1 MLATDLAVLDHTD
14 GSILLVAN
22 AVNYDDTDERVELA
36 WADAVERLDTMT
48 RALAA
53 PADSTVAVVDTEA
66 VDDAMAQVRSNTTR
80 ERYEEVVELAKE
92 DIRAGEVFQVVL
104 SQRFSME
111 CAADPVD
118 VYRALRASNP
128 SPYMYLFRLPHP
140 DGSSYSI
147 VGSSPE
153 ALVRVTGERAITHP
167 IAGSRPRG
175 KTPEDDVR
183 LAEELLA
190 DPKERS
196 EHVML
201 VDLGRNDLQRV
212 CRPGTVDVVEFMD
225 VRRYS
230 HVMHI
235 ESTVVGD
242 TRPGVSAYD
251 VLVSTFPAGT
261 LSGAPKPRAL
271 ALIEQ
276 YEPSRRGVYGG
287 VVGYLDFHGDLD
299 MAIAIRTAVITRRR
313 RPRAGRCRH
322 RRRLGARPRVR
333 GVRAQG
339 HRGAACGRD
348 RRGDADRH
356 VRRLSAK
363 GVVVLL
369 ALVGAGLLLVSAF
382 RPWVTGAVDDAVLG
396 ADPDQRHRRRGRPRP
411 ERGRPGHRRRGH
423 RDRRGRA
430 HRAGRRGRR
439 VRRCASRSPPPSP
452 CGCCS
457 TPRACSGRSRR
468 RGSAAP
474 ARSRPWPT
482 RRSGPGSPCWPARWR
497 CSGWSARS
505 SASAAGVA
513 PRSATRWARAPPAW
527 RPGRAANASRATGTS
542 SAPGRDPT
550 DVGPDAP
557 T

>member
-1 MLATDLAVLDHTD
+1 VTDVSPDLSFGTTWPSLETFQILAKDRRVIPVVRRLMADAETPVGLYRKLAEDAPGTFLLESAEHGGVWSRWSIVGADSAATLTERDGQVHWIGEPPVGVPTSGLATEALRATMEALATEPIAGLPPLTGGMVGAITYDAVRRWEKVPSTTPDELHLPELALMLATDLAVLDHTD

-66 VDDAMAQVRSNTTR
+66 VHDAMAQVRSNTTR
-80 ERYEEVVELAKE
+80 DRYEEVVELAKE

-104 SQRFSME
+104 SQRFSMD

-183 LAEELLA
+183 LAGELLG

-299 MAIAIRTAVITRRR
+299 MAIAIRTAVITD
-313 RPRAGRCRH
+313 
-322 RRRLGARPRVR
+322 
-333 GVRAQG
+333 GVA
-339 HRGAACGRD
+339 
-348 RRGDADRH
+348 H
-356 VRRLSAK
+356 VQA
-363 GVVVLL
+363 
-369 ALVGAGLLLVSAF
+369 GAGIV
-382 RPWVTGAVDDAVLG
+382 
-396 ADPDQRHRRRGRPRP
+396 ADS
-411 ERGRPGHRRRGH
+411 
-423 RDRRGRA
+423 
-430 HRAGRRGRR
+430 
-439 VRRCASRSPPPSP
+439 V
-452 CGCCS
+452 
-457 TPRACSGRSRR
+457 
-468 RGSAAP
+468 P
-474 ARSRPWPT
+474 AREFEECVHKAT
-482 RRSGPGSPCWPARWR
+482 
-497 CSGWSARS
+497 
-505 SASAAGVA
+505 AALRAVA
-513 PRSATRWARAPPAW
+513 TAGAMRVVT
-527 RPGRAANASRATGTS
+527 
-542 SAPGRDPT
+542 
-550 DVGPDAP
+550 
-557 T
+557 

>member
-1 MLATDLAVLDHTD
+1 MSTASPTASTPDLTFGQTWPTLDVFGVLARDRRVIPVVRRLMGDAETPVGVYRKLAGQRPGTFLLESAEHGGVWSRWSIVGAASRATLTERDGDVHWIGEPPVGVPTSGPATDALQATMDVLATEPIAGLPPLTGGMVGAITYDAVRRWERVPVTTPDELALPELALMLATDLAVLDHTD

-22 AVNYDDTDERVELA
+22 AVNYDDTEERAELA
-36 WADAVERLDTMT
+36 WADAVARLDAMT

-53 PADSTVAVVDTEA
+53 PAESTVAVVDTGAVEA
-66 VDDAMAQVRSNTTR
+66 GMARVRSNTTP

-104 SQRFSME
+104 SQRFSLD
-111 CAADPVD
+111 CPADPLD

-128 SPYMYLFRLPHP
+128 SPYMYLFRFPAP
-140 DGSSYSI
+140 DGSSYAV

-153 ALVRVTGERAITHP
+153 ALVRVTGDRAITHP

-175 KTPEDDVR
+175 KTPEEDVR
-183 LAEELLA
+183 LADELLA

-235 ESTVVGD
+235 ESTVVGE

-299 MAIAIRTAVITRRR
+299 MAIAIRTAVV
-313 RPRAGRCRH
+313 
-322 RRRLGARPRVR
+322 LD
-333 GVRAQG
+333 GVA
-339 HRGAACGRD
+339 
-348 RRGDADRH
+348 H
-356 VRRLSAK
+356 VQA
-363 GVVVLL
+363 
-369 ALVGAGLLLVSAF
+369 GAGIVADSVPRTEHEECVAKAAAALRAVA
-382 RPWVTGAVDDAVLG
+382 TAGAM
-396 ADPDQRHRRRGRPRP
+396 RT
-411 ERGRPGHRRRGH
+411 
-423 RDRRGRA
+423 
-430 HRAGRRGRR
+430 
-439 VRRCASRSPPPSP
+439 VR
-452 CGCCS
+452 
-457 TPRACSGRSRR
+457 
-468 RGSAAP
+468 
-474 ARSRPWPT
+474 
-482 RRSGPGSPCWPARWR
+482 
-497 CSGWSARS
+497 
-505 SASAAGVA
+505 
-513 PRSATRWARAPPAW
+513 
-527 RPGRAANASRATGTS
+527 
-542 SAPGRDPT
+542 
-550 DVGPDAP
+550 
-557 T
+557 

>member
-1 MLATDLAVLDHTD
+1 MSTASESGSADRATTPDLAYGQTWPNLDVFGVLARDRRVIPVVRRLMGDAETPVGVYRKLAGDRPGTFLLESAEHGGVWSRWSIVGAASRATLTERDGAAHWIGEPPVGVPTSGLATDALAETMRVLATEPIAGLPPLTGGMVGAITYDAVRRWERVPATAPDELDLPELALMLATDLAVLDHAD

-22 AVNYDDTDERVELA
+22 AINYDGTDERVEQA
-36 WADAVERLDTMT
+36 WADAVARLDDMT

-53 PADSTVAVVDTEA
+53 PAPSTVAVVDTA
-66 VDDAMAQVRSNTTR
+66 SVDAAMATVTSNTTR

-92 DIRAGEVFQVVL
+92 DIRAGEVFQVVI
-104 SQRFSME
+104 SQRFSLD
-111 CAADPVD
+111 CAADPLD

-140 DGSSYSI
+140 DGSSYAV

-153 ALVRVTGERAITHP
+153 ALVRVTGDRAITHP

-183 LAEELLA
+183 LADELLA

-299 MAIAIRTAVITRRR
+299 MAIAIRTAV
-313 RPRAGRCRH
+313 
-322 RRRLGARPRVR
+322 VKD
-333 GVRAQG
+333 GVA
-339 HRGAACGRD
+339 
-348 RRGDADRH
+348 H
-356 VRRLSAK
+356 VQA
-363 GVVVLL
+363 
-369 ALVGAGLLLVSAF
+369 GAGIV
-382 RPWVTGAVDDAVLG
+382 
-396 ADPDQRHRRRGRPRP
+396 ADS
-411 ERGRPGHRRRGH
+411 
-423 RDRRGRA
+423 
-430 HRAGRRGRR
+430 
-439 VRRCASRSPPPSP
+439 V
-452 CGCCS
+452 
-457 TPRACSGRSRR
+457 
-468 RGSAAP
+468 P
-474 ARSRPWPT
+474 AREHEECVHKAT
-482 RRSGPGSPCWPARWR
+482 
-497 CSGWSARS
+497 
-505 SASAAGVA
+505 AALRAVA
-513 PRSATRWARAPPAW
+513 T
-527 RPGRAANASRATGTS
+527 AAAMRTVT
-542 SAPGRDPT
+542 
-550 DVGPDAP
+550 
-557 T
+557 

>member
-1 MLATDLAVLDHTD
+1 MTSTGAAPAAETPPLAYGQTWPTLDVFGVLARDRRVIPVVRRLMGDAETPVGVYRKLAGDRPGTFLLESAEHGGVWSRWSIVGAASRATLTERGGEVHWIGEPPVGVPTTGLATEALRATMEALATEPVAGLPPLTGGMVGAITYDAVRRWERVPSTAPDDLGLPEVAMMLATDLAVLDHTD

-22 AVNYDDTDERVELA
+22 AVNYDDTDERAEQA
-36 WADAVERLDTMT
+36 WADAVDRLDAMT

-53 PADSTVAVVDTEA
+53 PADSTVAVVDTDA
-66 VDDAMAQVRSNTTR
+66 VDAAMALVTSNTTQ

-104 SQRFSME
+104 SQRFSMP
-111 CAADPVD
+111 CPADPLD
-118 VYRALRASNP
+118 VYRALRAGNP
-128 SPYMYLFRLPHP
+128 SPYMYLFRFPAP
-140 DGSSYSI
+140 DGSDYAV

-212 CRPGTVDVVEFMD
+212 CRPGTVDVVELMD

-235 ESTVVGD
+235 ESTVVGE

-271 ALIEQ
+271 SLIEH
-276 YEPSRRGVYGG
+276 YEPSRRGLYGG

-299 MAIAIRTAVITRRR
+299 MAIAIRTAV
-313 RPRAGRCRH
+313 
-322 RRRLGARPRVR
+322 VKN
-333 GVRAQG
+333 GVA
-339 HRGAACGRD
+339 
-348 RRGDADRH
+348 H
-356 VRRLSAK
+356 VQA
-363 GVVVLL
+363 
-369 ALVGAGLLLVSAF
+369 GAGIV
-382 RPWVTGAVDDAVLG
+382 
-396 ADPDQRHRRRGRPRP
+396 ADSH
-411 ERGRPGHRRRGH
+411 
-423 RDRRGRA
+423 
-430 HRAGRRGRR
+430 
-439 VRRCASRSPPPSP
+439 
-452 CGCCS
+452 
-457 TPRACSGRSRR
+457 
-468 RGSAAP
+468 
-474 ARSRPWPT
+474 PT
-482 RRSGPGSPCWPARWR
+482 REHEECLHK
-497 CSGWSARS
+497 
-505 SASAAGVA
+505 AAAALRAVA
-513 PRSATRWARAPPAW
+513 TAGAMRTVS
-527 RPGRAANASRATGTS
+527 
-542 SAPGRDPT
+542 
-550 DVGPDAP
+550 
-557 T
+557 